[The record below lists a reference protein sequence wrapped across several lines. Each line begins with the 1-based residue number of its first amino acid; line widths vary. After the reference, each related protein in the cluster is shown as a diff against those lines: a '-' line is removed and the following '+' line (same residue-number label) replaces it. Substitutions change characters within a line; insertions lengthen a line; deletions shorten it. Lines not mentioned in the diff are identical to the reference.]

1 MIELHLAIIG
11 ETEKLCVCVC
21 VCLGSVGGGKRKRQ
35 GPGASGCHH
44 APIGF
49 WVVTRDLG
57 PAPLAVQDGP

>member
-1 MIELHLAIIG
+1 M
-11 ETEKLCVCVC
+11 C
-21 VCLGSVGGGKRKRQ
+21 VCLGSVGGGKRKEDGEKRQ